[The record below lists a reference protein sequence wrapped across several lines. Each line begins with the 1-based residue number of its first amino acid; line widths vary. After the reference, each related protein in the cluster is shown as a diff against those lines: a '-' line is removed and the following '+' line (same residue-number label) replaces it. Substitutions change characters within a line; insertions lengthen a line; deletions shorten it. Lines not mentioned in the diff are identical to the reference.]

1 MTGEP
6 VDSLITMLH
15 KLVEHCDYGALKDD
29 IIRDKRV
36 VGLAQSTI
44 IIRKTTTKSKSN
56 AQTGCRPG
64 RPERDRQ
71 KTTSGNVMQ
80 STRGHY

>member
-29 IIRDKRV
+29 IIRDKIV
-36 VGLAQSTI
+36 VGLVDDSY
-44 IIRKTTTKSKSN
+44 
-56 AQTGCRPG
+56 
-64 RPERDRQ
+64 Q
-71 KTTSGNVMQ
+71 KN
-80 STRGHY
+80 YN